1 MSGYTDNDKKQ
12 SLLDALTIDDADKN
26 LGGKS
31 SKTKYIIGF
40 IAISIVAVY
49 LLFSNDSSVAKP
61 NASVTTSATKTQLK
75 VAATTNTADNDI
87 ANSKTIAG
95 DNSRANIVLSAS
107 GYVIARRIA
116 TVSAEITARIMQ
128 VLIEEGMLVT
138 KNQVLARLEDT
149 VYKINLRRADANLK
163 LQQSQQ
169 QSVQAR
175 IAEAERVLTRE
186 RSLRKD
192 GYSSEARITSNET
205 QVAILNAE
213 LQSILAAIKI
223 AQLEI
228 SNAKDQLANTVI
240 TAPFAGVIINKAAQQ
255 GEIVSPVSA
264 GGGFTRTGI
273 GTIVDMNSL
282 EIEVDV
288 SESFIGRVYVKQPV
302 IAALDAYPDWQIP
315 AQVLAVVPTA
325 NRSKATVRVRIA
337 ILEIADKKLKSRIL
351 PDMAIKVDF
360 YK

>member
-26 LGGKS
+26 LGDESNKN
-31 SKTKYIIGF
+31 KYIIGF
-40 IAISIVAVY
+40 AVISLIAVY
-49 LLFSNDSSVAKP
+49 LLFSGDDSSE
-61 NASVTTSATKTQLK
+61 VTPQAAPKATIVEKKQPEVKATK
-75 VAATTNTADNDI
+75 ADVV
-87 ANSKTIAG
+87 ANSKKARAN
-95 DNSRANIVLSAS
+95 NSRANIALSAS

-116 TVSAEITARIMQ
+116 TVSAEITARIIQ

-149 VYKINLRRADANLK
+149 VYKINLQRAQANLK
-163 LQQSQQ
+163 LQKSQK

-175 IAEAERVLTRE
+175 IAEAKRVLTRE

-213 LQSILAAIKI
+213 LQSILSAIKI
-223 AQLEI
+223 AKLEI
-228 SNAKDQLANTVI
+228 SNAKDQLDNTVI
-240 TAPFAGVIINKAAQQ
+240 KAPFDGVIINKAAQQ
-255 GEIVSPVSA
+255 GEIVSPISA

-288 SESFIGRVYVKQPV
+288 NESFIGRIYEKQPV
-302 IAALDAYPDWQIP
+302 IAVLDAYPDWQIP